1 MTDSTSSLS
10 GPEALTADGI
20 DAAAVFK
27 GRSPFQTAM
36 LRLKR
41 NKAAIVSLWV
51 VIAMTFAAIF
61 GPILSPHPYDDVY
74 NNFVG
79 EQPSLSGYPK
89 TDQIVPITERALT
102 RARVDMEDIAITDD
116 AISVEIINRAEAPLD
131 PRITRYL
138 VRTDVYEN
146 VALNISADDPRRG
159 VITAD
164 IKSLRF
170 LMGTDQNGRDL
181 LTRIFLSLRISL
193 MVGALATGVAL
204 MIGVTYG
211 AVSGFVGGHLD
222 NLMMRFVDI
231 LYSLPFVFFVIL
243 LVVFFGNNIV
253 LIFIAVGCIQWLDM
267 ARIVRGQT
275 LQLKQQ
281 EFVQASQ
288 ALGVNR
294 SDIIKRHIIPNLAGT
309 VVVYM
314 TLLIPRVILLESFL
328 SFLGLG
334 VQEPL
339 TSLGVLIAEGARYMR
354 NDPYLLIFPALTM
367 SILLFALN
375 FLGDGLRDALD
386 PKDR

>member
-1 MTDSTSSLS
+1 MTDTSNTLS
-10 GPEALTADGI
+10 ENMTVTTPPI
-20 DAAAVFK
+20 K
-27 GRSPFQTAM
+27 GRSLFDTAM

-41 NKAAIVSLWV
+41 NRAAMVSLWV
-51 VIAMTFAAIF
+51 VIGMTLAAIF
-61 GPILSPHPYDDVY
+61 GPMLSPHPYHEVY

-79 EQPSLSGYPK
+79 EKPSLSAYPK
-89 TDQIVPITERALT
+89 QDQIQPITERALK
-102 RARVDMEDIAITDD
+102 RARVDLKNIDISDKTIKLD
-116 AISVEIINRAEAPLD
+116 ISNRADAALD
-131 PRITRYL
+131 PRITRYM
-138 VRTDVYEN
+138 VRTDVFEN
-146 VALNISADDPRRG
+146 VKLQLSPDNPRQGQISAD
-159 VITAD
+159 
-164 IKSLRF
+164 IKPLRF

-181 LTRIFLSLRISL
+181 LTRIFMSLRISL

-204 MIGVTYG
+204 LIGVTYG
-211 AVSGFVGGHLD
+211 AVSGFIGGTTD
-222 NLMMRFVDI
+222 NLMMRFVDL

-288 ALGVNR
+288 ALGVSRGN
-294 SDIIKRHIIPNLAGT
+294 IIKRHIIPNLAGT

-354 NDPYLLIFPALTM
+354 NDPYMLIFPALTM

>member
-1 MTDSTSSLS
+1 MTETSTLS
-10 GPEALTADGI
+10 AETTLSDEPVLTEPPI
-20 DAAAVFK
+20 K
-27 GRSPFQTAM
+27 GRSLLDTAI

-41 NKAAIVSLWV
+41 NRAAMVSLWV
-51 VIAMTFAAIF
+51 VIGMTVAALF
-61 GPILSPHPYDDVY
+61 GPALSPHPYDEVY
-74 NNFVG
+74 NHFVG
-79 EQPSLSGYPK
+79 VQPSMETYPK
-89 TDQIVPITERALT
+89 ADQITPITERALA
-102 RARVDMEDIAITDD
+102 RARADMETIEITEGT
-116 AISVEIINRAEAPLD
+116 VRLEIINRADEPLD
-131 PRITRYL
+131 PRITRYME
-138 VRTDVYEN
+138 RTDIFDN
-146 VALNISADDPRRG
+146 AALNISKNDPRRG
-159 VITAD
+159 VMTAD
-164 IKSLRF
+164 ITPLRF
-170 LMGTDQNGRDL
+170 VMGTDQNGRDL
-181 LTRIFLSLRISL
+181 FTRILVSLRISL

-211 AVSGFVGGHLD
+211 AVSGFIGGHVD
-222 NLMMRFVDI
+222 NIMMRFVDL

-288 ALGVNR
+288 ALGVGR

>member
-1 MTDSTSSLS
+1 MEAAPESRSL
-10 GPEALTADGI
+10 LDTA
-20 DAAAVFK
+20 F
-27 GRSPFQTAM
+27 

-41 NKAAIVSLWV
+41 NRAAMVSIWV
-51 VIAMTFAAIF
+51 VIAMTLAAIV
-61 GPILSPHPYDDVY
+61 GPWISPHPYNEVY

-79 EQPSLSGYPK
+79 AKPSLTAYPK
-89 TDQIVPITERALT
+89 DNQIVPIAERALK
-102 RARVDMEDIAITDD
+102 RARVNVETID
-116 AISVEIINRAEAPLD
+116 ASHDRVEIDIVNRIDEPLD

-138 VRTDVYEN
+138 VRSDVFEN
-146 VALNISADDPRRG
+146 VEMSINAADATRARM
-159 VITAD
+159 TAD
-164 IKSLRF
+164 VKKLYF

-181 LTRIFLSLRISL
+181 LTRILISLRISL
-193 MVGALATGVAL
+193 LVAALATGVAL
-204 MIGVTYG
+204 LIGVTYG
-211 AVSGFVGGHLD
+211 SIAGFIGGQVD
-222 NLMMRFVDI
+222 NLMMRVVDL

-253 LIFIAVGCIQWLDM
+253 LIFIAIGAIEWLDM

-275 LQLKQQ
+275 LQLKQK
-281 EFVQASQ
+281 EFVQAAQ
-288 ALGVNR
+288 ALGV
-294 SDIIKRHIIPNLAGT
+294 SKLDMIKRHIVPNVAGT
-309 VVVYM
+309 VAIYM
-314 TLLIPRVILLESFL
+314 TLLIPKVILLESFL

-354 NDPYLLIFPALTM
+354 NDPYMLIFPALTM

>member
-1 MTDSTSSLS
+1 MTDTA
-10 GPEALTADGI
+10 ALPMTDTPQI
-20 DAAAVFK
+20 DAPEIV
-27 GRSPFQTAM
+27 GRSLFQTAM

-41 NKAAIVSLWV
+41 NKAAMVSLWV
-51 VIAMTFAAIF
+51 VIGMTLAAIL
-61 GPILSPHPYDDVY
+61 GPILSPHPYHEVY

-79 EQPSLSGYPK
+79 AKPSMTAYPK
-89 TDQIVPITERALT
+89 QDQLQPITERALK
-102 RARVDMEDIAITDD
+102 RARVDLQNINIAEDHVKVD
-116 AISVEIINRAEAPLD
+116 IINRTDAALD
-131 PRITRYL
+131 PRITRYMD
-138 VRTDVYEN
+138 RTDIFEN
-146 VALNISADDPRRG
+146 IELNISPSNPSQG
-159 VITAD
+159 VMTAD
-164 IKSLRF
+164 IKNQRF

-181 LTRIFLSLRISL
+181 LTRIFMSLRISL

-211 AVSGFVGGHLD
+211 AVSGFIGGRVD
-222 NLMMRFVDI
+222 NIMMRIVDL

-281 EFVQASQ
+281 EFVQASK
-288 ALGVNR
+288 ALGVSRGN
-294 SDIIKRHIIPNLAGT
+294 IVKRHIIPNLAGT

>member
-1 MTDSTSSLS
+1 
-10 GPEALTADGI
+10 
-20 DAAAVFK
+20 
-27 GRSPFQTAM
+27 
-36 LRLKR
+36 
-41 NKAAIVSLWV
+41 
-51 VIAMTFAAIF
+51 
-61 GPILSPHPYDDVY
+61 
-74 NNFVG
+74 
-79 EQPSLSGYPK
+79 
-89 TDQIVPITERALT
+89 
-102 RARVDMEDIAITDD
+102 MEDINISKDNVK
-116 AISVEIINRAEAPLD
+116 ISVVNRKQEPLD

-138 VRTDVYEN
+138 MRADIFQN
-146 VALNISADDPRRG
+146 VSLEILKDDPQRGVISAD
-159 VITAD
+159 
-164 IKSLRF
+164 IKPLRF

-181 LTRIFLSLRISL
+181 LTRILVSLRISL

-204 MIGVTYG
+204 IIGVTYG
-211 AVSGFVGGHLD
+211 AVSGFVGGNID
-222 NLMMRFVDI
+222 NLMMRFVDL

-243 LVVFFGNNIV
+243 LVVFFGNNIF

-281 EFVQASQ
+281 EFVQASE
-288 ALGVNR
+288 ALGVNQGN
-294 SDIIKRHIIPNLAGT
+294 IIKRHIIPNLAGT

>member
-1 MTDSTSSLS
+1 MDDAGVLTDTL
-10 GPEALTADGI
+10 P
-20 DAAAVFK
+20 K
-27 GRSPFQTAM
+27 GRSLLDTAL

-41 NKAAIVSLWV
+41 NRAAMVSFWVVVAMTVAAI
-51 VIAMTFAAIF
+51 I
-61 GPILSPHPYDDVY
+61 GPMLSPHPYNEVY

-79 EQPSLSGYPK
+79 VKPSLAAYPK
-89 TDQIVPITERALT
+89 QDQVVPIAERAMT
-102 RARVDMEDIAITDD
+102 RARADIEAIDASTRRVEIDIVNRTDD
-116 AISVEIINRAEAPLD
+116 PID

-138 VRTDVYEN
+138 VRSDVFDN
-146 VALNISADDPRRG
+146 VEMTIDEQDPTRARMSAD
-159 VITAD
+159 V
-164 IKSLRF
+164 KSLYF

-181 LTRIFLSLRISL
+181 FTRILVSLRISL
-193 MVGALATGVAL
+193 LVAALATGVAL
-204 MIGVTYG
+204 LIGVTYG
-211 AVSGFVGGHLD
+211 SVAGFVGGQVD
-222 NLMMRFVDI
+222 NVMMRVVDL

-253 LIFIAVGCIQWLDM
+253 LIFIAIGAIEWLDM
-267 ARIVRGQT
+267 SRIVRGQT
-275 LQLKQQ
+275 LQLKHR

-288 ALGVNR
+288 ALGVSN
-294 SDIIKRHIIPNLAGT
+294 SDIIKRHIVPNVAGT
-309 VVVYM
+309 VAIYV

-339 TSLGVLIAEGARYMR
+339 TSLGVLISEGARYMR
-354 NDPYLLIFPALTM
+354 NDPYMLIFPALTM

>member
-1 MTDSTSSLS
+1 MTDTSILNS
-10 GPEALTADGI
+10 PEI
-20 DAAAVFK
+20 K
-27 GRSPFQTAM
+27 GRSLFDTAM
-36 LRLKR
+36 LRLKKNR
-41 NKAAIVSLWV
+41 AAMVSLWV
-51 VIAMTFAAIF
+51 VIGMAFLAIF
-61 GPILSPHPYDDVY
+61 GPMLSPHPYSEVY

-79 EQPSLSGYPK
+79 SKPSMSAYPK
-89 TDQIVPITERALT
+89 QDQILPITERALS
-102 RARVDMEDIAITDD
+102 RARVNMDDISYDKDGVTLK
-116 AISVEIINRAEAPLD
+116 IINRKDEALD
-131 PRITRYL
+131 PRITRYM
-138 VRTDVYEN
+138 VRTDIFKN
-146 VALNISADDPRRG
+146 VSLDISKDNPRAG
-159 VITAD
+159 VMRAD
-164 IKSLRF
+164 IKRQSF

-181 LTRIFLSLRISL
+181 LTRIFMSLRISL

-204 MIGVTYG
+204 LIGVTYG
-211 AVSGFVGGHLD
+211 AVSGFIGGRVD

-243 LVVFFGNNIV
+243 LVVFFGNNIA

-281 EFVQASQ
+281 EFVQASR
-288 ALGVNR
+288 ALGVSRGN
-294 SDIIKRHIIPNLAGT
+294 IIKRHIIPNLAVT

-339 TSLGVLIAEGARYMR
+339 TSLGVLISEGARYMR

-386 PKDR
+386 PKER

>member
-1 MTDSTSSLS
+1 MTDTSTLNTQTDIT
-10 GPEALTADGI
+10 EDK
-20 DAAAVFK
+20 AVK
-27 GRSPFQTAM
+27 GRSLLDTAL

-41 NKAAIVSLWV
+41 NRAAMLSLWV
-51 VIAMTFAAIF
+51 VIGMTLAAIF
-61 GPILSPHPYDDVY
+61 GPILSPHPYDEVY
-74 NNFVG
+74 NHFVG
-79 EQPSLSGYPK
+79 AKPSMTAYPK
-89 TDQIVPITERALT
+89 QDQIMPITERALS
-102 RARVDMEDIAITDD
+102 RARVNMENIDVT
-116 AISVEIINRAEAPLD
+116 SNKVEIDIINRKSEPID
-131 PRITRYL
+131 PRITRYML
-138 VRTDVYEN
+138 RTDVFEN
-146 VALNISADDPRRG
+146 VRMEALPDDPRRA
-159 VITAD
+159 VMHAD
-164 IKSLRF
+164 VKPLRF
-170 LMGTDQNGRDL
+170 LMGTDQNGRDM
-181 LTRIFLSLRISL
+181 LTRIFMSLRISL

-204 MIGVTYG
+204 IIGVTYG
-211 AVSGFVGGHLD
+211 AISGFIGGNVD
-222 NLMMRFVDI
+222 NLMMRFVDL

-253 LIFIAVGCIQWLDM
+253 LIFIAVGAIQWLDM

-288 ALGVNR
+288 ALGVSRFN
-294 SDIIKRHIIPNLAGT
+294 IIKRHIIPNLAGT

-354 NDPYLLIFPALTM
+354 NDPYLLIYPALTM